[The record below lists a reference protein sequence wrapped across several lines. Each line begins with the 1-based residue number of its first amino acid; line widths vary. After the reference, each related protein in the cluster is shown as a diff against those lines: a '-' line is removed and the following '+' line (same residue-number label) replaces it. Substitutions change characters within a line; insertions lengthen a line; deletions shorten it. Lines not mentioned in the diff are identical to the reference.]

1 MRFFSM
7 LVLFL
12 CSMSLMAGE
21 TYVRH
26 PAPSPDGSKIA
37 FSYRGDIWICE
48 TDGSNGIRLTVHPA
62 YDSDPV
68 WSPDG
73 KSIAFSSRRFGNMDV
88 FTIPS
93 DGGMA
98 KRLTW
103 HSADDIVS
111 DFSPDGKQ
119 VLFYAR
125 YRGDHYYRDP
135 TLYSVPVTG
144 GTPAPVFPDFGNMGK
159 YSPDGRTVAYVDHNP
174 PWWRKDY
181 RGASNM
187 DIRLFNLQ
195 TGTFSKKLTTFQGN
209 DYCPMWAGNKGMY
222 FLSDR
227 DGFVNVWK
235 MAADGSAKVQ
245 ITRMKEKNIAFAN
258 ISANGSLIAFELN
271 GRLYTVSTADNNV
284 REIKV
289 QAPSDVTENDNEI
302 MVLTKDASEMA
313 VSPDGKQ
320 IAFVV
325 YGDVFVMKSEKGKAQ
340 NLTEDNFREKDLTWS
355 PDGNYL
361 YFSSDRGGNYDIF
374 RVSASD
380 ELPMYRSLHL
390 KLDRITNNE
399 AEEYGSSLSPDGKT
413 LAFIR
418 GNGELVLSDPDGRN
432 ARIFLD
438 QWSTPQFSWS
448 PDSRYIAYSI
458 SDNSFNTDIFIQ
470 PVSGGKAVNVT
481 MHPDEDGYPVWTAD
495 GKMLYFLSHRSHY
508 SNDVWYVYLTKA
520 DDQMTA
526 EEREEAA
533 DSKKA
538 AAKKDK
544 KKEEVAVTVKIDFD
558 DISKRIHKLT
568 HLEGDE
574 GAFAVNKDGTE
585 IVFTANISG
594 TRTLWKIKRD
604 GSEMK
609 ELPGTKTVSDISWNK
624 ETDKY
629 YFRTRTGSLKSITF
643 KGKIEGFPYSA
654 KLHTSRTLLFNQ
666 MYLECWRIMNNH
678 FYDPKFHGADWQAV
692 KAKYAPLAAR
702 AATKDDFYDVIR
714 EMIGELNGS
723 HLGIY
728 PPRGARN
735 RTTGELGIL
744 KDYGYKGDGIR
755 VKKVL
760 NESPASFEKS
770 QLFAGDVIETV
781 NGTPLSSEANFYEPL
796 FDTNGQRTLLTV
808 KGKDGET
815 REVVIEPAT
824 PRENLTFLYNDW
836 GDHNRKLVDTYSD
849 GKLGYV
855 HIRGM
860 DQPSYD
866 RFQQEVYS
874 EADGKEGLVIDVR
887 NNGGGWTTDILLR
900 IIGQKEHAITI
911 PRNGGKGYP
920 DMERKQVFLWT
931 RPIVVTCNEGSY
943 SNAEIFSH
951 AVKTLGIAK
960 LVGMPTFGAV
970 ISTGG
975 TSLIDGSYFR
985 IPFRGWYVAST
996 GKDMENGPAIPDYIV
1011 ATEPGDEAKGID
1023 RQLKKACQILLQ
1035 QLKQ

>member
-1 MRFFSM
+1 MRFISM
-7 LVLFL
+7 LIVFL
-12 CSMSLMAGE
+12 CSMGLMAGDV
-21 TYVRH
+21 YVRY
-26 PAPSPDGSKIA
+26 PAPSPDGNRIA
-37 FSYRGDIWICE
+37 FSYRGDIWVCGA
-48 TDGSNGIRLTVHPA
+48 DGSNSLRLTVHPA
-62 YDSDPV
+62 YDAHPV

-73 KSIAFSSRRFGNMDV
+73 KAIAFSSRRFGNMDV
-88 FTIPS
+88 FVIPS

-111 DFSPDGKQ
+111 DFSPDGKY

-135 TLYSVPVTG
+135 MLYSVSVTG
-144 GTPAPVFPDFGNMGK
+144 GTPTPVFPDFGNMGK
-159 YSPDGRTVAYVDHNP
+159 YSPDGRTLAYVDHNP

-187 DIRLFNLQ
+187 DIRLYNLKSR
-195 TGTFSKKLTTFQGN
+195 TFSRKLTTFEGN
-209 DYCPMWAGNKGMY
+209 DYCPMWAGNKEMY

-227 DGFVNVWK
+227 DGYVNVWK
-235 MAADGSAKVQ
+235 MAKDGSARTQ
-245 ITRMKEKNIAFAN
+245 ITRIKEKNIAFAN

-271 GRLYTVSTADNNV
+271 GRLYTVSTAGNAV
-284 REIKV
+284 HEISV
-289 QAPSDVTENDNEI
+289 QAPSDVTETDSEI
-302 MVLTKDASEMA
+302 TELTKNASEMA
-313 VSPDGKQ
+313 VSPNGKQ

-325 YGDVFVMKSEKGKAQ
+325 YGDVFVMKSKKGKAI
-340 NLTEDNFREKDLTWS
+340 NLTEDNFREKDLAWS
-355 PDGNYL
+355 PDGKYL

-374 RVSASD
+374 RISATD
-380 ELPMYRSLHL
+380 KLPLYRSLHR
-390 KLDRITNNE
+390 KLERIISTDE
-399 AEEYGSSLSPDGKT
+399 EEYGSTVSPDGKI
-413 LAFIR
+413 LAFVR
-418 GNGELVLSDPDGRN
+418 GNGKLILSDPDGKN
-432 ARIFLD
+432 EKVFLD

-458 SDNSFNTDIFIQ
+458 SDNSFNTDIFIKA
-470 PVSGGKAVNVT
+470 VAGGKAVNVT

-526 EEREEAA
+526 EDREEAA
-533 DSKKA
+533 ETKKET
-538 AAKKDK
+538 AKKSK
-544 KKEEVAVTVKIDFD
+544 KKEAPAVTVKIDFT
-558 DISKRIHKLT
+558 DIFKRVHKLT

-585 IVFTANISG
+585 IMFTASISG
-594 TRTLWKIKRD
+594 TPALWKIKRD
-604 GSEMK
+604 GSGMK
-609 ELPGTKTVSDISWNK
+609 ELSGTKGVSAISWNQK
-624 ETDKY
+624 TGKY
-629 YFRTRTGSLKSITF
+629 FFRTSTGSLKSVTF
-643 KGKIEGFPYSA
+643 KGKTENYPYRA
-654 KLHTSRTLLFNQ
+654 KLHTSRKALFHQ

-692 KAKYAPLAAR
+692 KAKYEPMALKAASR
-702 AATKDDFYDVIR
+702 DDFYDVVR

-728 PPRGARN
+728 PPRGQRH
-735 RTTGELGIL
+735 RMTGELGIL
-744 KDYGYKGDGIR
+744 KDYSYKGNGIR

-770 QLFAGDVIETV
+770 RLRSGDVIETV
-781 NGTPLSSEANFYEPL
+781 NGTPISRESNFYAPL
-796 FDTNGQRTLLTV
+796 FDTVGQRILLKV
-808 KGKDGET
+808 KGKDGKS
-815 REVVIEPAT
+815 REVAIEPAS
-824 PRENLTFLYNDW
+824 PRKNLDYLY
-836 GDHNRKLVDTYSD
+836 DHWVEENRKLVDTYSG

-855 HIRGM
+855 HIRAM
-860 DQPSYD
+860 DQTSYD

-874 EADGKEGLVIDVR
+874 EANGKAGLVIDVR

-975 TSLIDGSYFR
+975 TALIDGSYFR
-985 IPFRGWYVAST
+985 IPFRGWYVSST

-1023 RQLKKACQILLQ
+1023 RQLKKACQVLLK
-1035 QLKQ
+1035 QLKK

>member
-1 MRFFSM
+1 MRFFRM

-12 CSMSLMAGE
+12 CSMGLMAGDA
-21 TYVRH
+21 YVRH

-37 FSYRGDIWICE
+37 FSYRGDIWVSE
-48 TDGSNGIRLTVHPA
+48 TDGASGIRLTVHPA
-62 YDSDPV
+62 YDSDPI

-73 KSIAFSSRRFGNMDV
+73 NWIAFSSRRFGNMDV
-88 FTIPS
+88 FVIPS

-135 TLYSVPVTG
+135 MLYTISVTG
-144 GTPAPVFPDFGNMGK
+144 GTPAPVFPDFATYAK
-159 YSPDGRTVAYVDHNP
+159 YSPDGLSLAYVDHNP

-181 RGASNM
+181 RGPSNM
-187 DIRLFNLQ
+187 DIRLFNLKA
-195 TGTFSKKLTTFQGN
+195 GTFSKKLTTFQGN
-209 DYCPMWAGNKGMY
+209 DYCPMWAGNGSMY

-235 MAADGSAKVQ
+235 MTADGSAKTQ
-245 ITRMKEKNIAFAN
+245 ITRIKEKNIAFAN
-258 ISANGSLIAFELN
+258 ISADGTLIAFELN
-271 GRLYTVSTADNNV
+271 GRLYTVSTADNNM
-284 REIKV
+284 REIQV
-289 QAPSDVTENDNEI
+289 QAPSDVTENDSKI
-302 MVLTKDASEMA
+302 MELTKNASEMQ

-325 YGDVFVMKSEKGKAQ
+325 YGDVFVMKTKKGKAR
-340 NLTEDNFREKDLTWS
+340 NLTENNFREKDLTWS
-355 PDGNYL
+355 PDGKYL
-361 YFSSDRGGNYDIF
+361 YFSSDRAGNYDIF
-374 RVSASD
+374 RISPTD
-380 ELPMYRSLHL
+380 ELPMYRSLHR
-390 KLDRITNNE
+390 KLDRITDNE
-399 AEEYGSSLSPDGKT
+399 AEEYGSTLSPDGKT
-413 LAFIR
+413 LAFVR
-418 GNGELVLSDPDGRN
+418 GNGKLVLSDPDGKNPRTL
-432 ARIFLD
+432 LD
-438 QWSTPQFSWS
+438 QWNTPEFSFS

-470 PVSGGKAVNVT
+470 PVSGGKAVNIT
-481 MHPDEDGYPVWTAD
+481 LHPDEDGSPLWTAD
-495 GKMLYFLSHRSHY
+495 GKMLYFLSHRSNY

-520 DDQMTA
+520 DEQMTA

-533 DSKKA
+533 DSEKA

-544 KKEEVAVTVKIDFD
+544 EKEDTAVTVKIDFD
-558 DISKRIHKLT
+558 DISKRVHKLT
-568 HLEGDE
+568 HLEGNE

-585 IVFTANISG
+585 IIFTANISG
-594 TRTLWKIKRD
+594 TRSLWKIKRD

-609 ELPGTKTVSDISWNK
+609 ELPGTKGVADISWNK
-624 ETDKY
+624 KTGNY
-629 YFRTRTGSLKSITF
+629 YFRTSTGSLKSVTF
-643 KGKIEGFPYSA
+643 KEKTEGYAYSA
-654 KLHTSRTLLFNQ
+654 RLHTSRAMLFHQ
-666 MYLECWRIMNNH
+666 MYLECWRIMNNY
-678 FYDPKFHGADWQAV
+678 FYDPDFHGADWQAV
-692 KAKYAPLAAR
+692 KAKYEPLAAK
-702 AATKDDFYDVIR
+702 AASRDDFYDVIR

-728 PPRGARN
+728 PPRGQRH

-744 KDYGYKGDGIR
+744 KDYSYEGDGVR
-755 VKKVL
+755 VQKVL
-760 NESPASFEKS
+760 KESPASFEKS
-770 QLFAGDVIETV
+770 RLYSGDIIESV
-781 NGTPLSSEANFYEPL
+781 NGSPVSRETNFYAPL
-796 FDTNGQRTLLTV
+796 FDTTGQRILLSV
-808 KGKDGET
+808 KGKDGKT
-815 REVVIEPAT
+815 RKVTIEPASA
-824 PRENLTFLYNDW
+824 RKNLTFLYNDW
-836 GDHNRKLVDTYSD
+836 VERNRKLVDSYSD

-874 EADGKEGLVIDVR
+874 EADGKDGLVIDVR

-911 PRNGGKGYP
+911 PRDGGKGYP

-960 LVGMPTFGAV
+960 VVGMPTFGAV

-985 IPFRGWYVAST
+985 IPFRGWYVSST

-1011 ATEPGDEAKGID
+1011 ATE
-1023 RQLKKACQILLQ
+1023 R
-1035 QLKQ
+1035 